1 MDKAKETG
9 GEEDLKDPI
18 GEKAILLSKVPEA
31 AVT

>member
-1 MDKAKETG
+1 MFCVQAS